1 MGRNQRQ
8 PAAVEKIVAATI
20 FCLIFGLP
28 AEAAIKN
35 IDQCREAV
43 DAIASTFSDQERLE
57 EAKTQIYD
65 AWNACKVDDF
75 EAAESMLGAAK
86 ALITGDK

>member
-1 MGRNQRQ
+1 MGRNHRNS
-8 PAAVEKIVAATI
+8 AAVEKVVSVTI
-20 FCLIFGLP
+20 FCLIFGFP

-43 DAIASTFSDQERLE
+43 DALASKFSDQERID
-57 EAKTQIYD
+57 EAKTQIFD

-75 EAAESMLGAAK
+75 EAADAKLKAAETLILG
-86 ALITGDK
+86 GQ

>member
-1 MGRNQRQ
+1 MKRNLRESV
-8 PAAVEKIVAATI
+8 AVERILSITM

-43 DAIASTFSDQERLE
+43 DALASTYSDQARIE
-57 EAKTQIYD
+57 EAKTHIFD

-75 EAAESMLGAAK
+75 EAADAKLRAAK
-86 ALITGDK
+86 ALITGEE